1 MVARREATK
10 ESRIAATVTTTKTCR
25 KLKLF
30 FYVTY
35 VRTQGKKATYTA
47 IDTQKNHIRKLVAT
61 IRKPPTEPFIP

>member
-47 IDTQKNHIRKLVAT
+47 IDT
-61 IRKPPTEPFIP
+61 